1 MELEEKLIA
10 ERKKRG
16 LTLYRAA
23 QDMGIERM
31 LLVTLEG
38 ANPRRKPGG
47 SNVRLRTAIKAI
59 EYYWPVITLAD
70 FGIGENLVI
79 GRLGADGKVRV
90 PKQ

>member
-1 MELEEKLIA
+1 MELAEKLA
-10 ERKKRG
+10 RAREKLG
-16 LTLYRAA
+16 LTLYKAA
-23 QDMGIERM
+23 VEIGIERM

-38 ANPRRKPGG
+38 RNPIRKGG
-47 SNVRLRTAIKAI
+47 GVNVRLCTAIAVI
-59 EYYWPVITLAD
+59 DFYWPVISLAD

>member
-1 MELEEKLIA
+1 MELKEKLVA

-16 LTLYRAA
+16 FTLYRAA
-23 QDMGIERM
+23 RDIGIERM

-38 ANPRRKPGG
+38 ANPKRKPGG
-47 SNVRLRTAIKAI
+47 SNVRLCTAIALMD
-59 EYYWPVITLAD
+59 YYWPVITLAD